1 MISSKNNPNELY
13 ECLFWNKTDIE
24 ADINSNIDVIFVPK
38 LSQFNG
44 ETKVQLEILELDC
57 TNKKYTLKELIK
69 LASGMIVYA
78 AKHKNGEIDL
88 RVIAKKLSVSLKF
101 VTIFLKILNDI
112 QMISVKNYSN
122 NSIKY
127 GFLGSKGMNAIINHE
142 RFEKLNE
149 EYQKIYEKREIE
161 SVL

>member
-1 MISSKNNPNELY
+1 M
-13 ECLFWNKTDIE
+13 
-24 ADINSNIDVIFVPK
+24 
-38 LSQFNG
+38 
-44 ETKVQLEILELDC
+44 
-57 TNKKYTLKELIK
+57 
-69 LASGMIVYA
+69 
-78 AKHKNGEIDL
+78 
-88 RVIAKKLSVSLKF
+88 
-101 VTIFLKILNDI
+101 TIFLKILNDI

-142 RFEKLNE
+142 CFEKLNE

>member
-1 MISSKNNPNELY
+1 
-13 ECLFWNKTDIE
+13 
-24 ADINSNIDVIFVPK
+24 
-38 LSQFNG
+38 
-44 ETKVQLEILELDC
+44 
-57 TNKKYTLKELIK
+57 
-69 LASGMIVYA
+69 
-78 AKHKNGEIDL
+78 
-88 RVIAKKLSVSLKF
+88 
-101 VTIFLKILNDI
+101 
-112 QMISVKNYSN
+112 MISVKNYSN